1 MGGTTQA
8 TTDERSEMRASV
20 GDTIIVAS
28 NVVDGAVREGRVIG
42 VRHPD
47 GTPPFEVEW
56 SDTGERTLVFP
67 GPDTRIVPASHAAGK
82 S

>member
-1 MGGTTQA
+1 
-8 TTDERSEMRASV
+8 MRASV
-20 GDTIIVAS
+20 GDKIIVAS
-28 NVVDGAVREGRVIG
+28 SVVAGAVREGRVIE

-67 GPDTRIVPASHAAGK
+67 GPDTRIVPAGGPAGG
-82 S
+82 

>member
-1 MGGTTQA
+1 MRRI
-8 TTDERSEMRASV
+8 DERSEMRASV

-28 NVVDGAVREGRVIG
+28 NVVGGAVREGRVVE

-67 GPDTRIVPASHAAGK
+67 GPDTRVVPAQPTKG
-82 S
+82 

>member
-1 MGGTTQA
+1 MEA

-28 NVVDGAVREGRVIG
+28 NVVHGAVREGRVIE

-56 SDTGERTLVFP
+56 SDTGEHTLVFP
-67 GPDTRIVPASHAAGK
+67 GPDARVVPAGDPARGS
-82 S
+82 

>member
-1 MGGTTQA
+1 MK
-8 TTDERSEMRASV
+8 ASV

-28 NVVDGAVREGRVIG
+28 NVVDGAVREGRIVE

-67 GPDTRIVPASHAAGK
+67 GPDTRVVPAADGA
-82 S
+82 